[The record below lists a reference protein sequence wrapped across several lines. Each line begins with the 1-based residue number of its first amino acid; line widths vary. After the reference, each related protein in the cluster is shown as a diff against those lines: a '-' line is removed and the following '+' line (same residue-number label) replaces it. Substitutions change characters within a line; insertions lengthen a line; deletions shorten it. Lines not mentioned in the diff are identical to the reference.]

1 MEFFP
6 PFIAVHPNGGIV
18 PPLLTFHLNGGI
30 GPPWGG
36 SHSTIF
42 IYSVANGAL
51 NNKLNMDLHKLE
63 AALLATIRYI
73 HLLRILDVDICHH
86 YQFDWCLSYSCPV

>member
-18 PPLLTFHLNGGI
+18 PPLLTFHLNGGM

-42 IYSVANGAL
+42 IYS
-51 NNKLNMDLHKLE
+51 E
-63 AALLATIRYI
+63 LLATSQLVPSGTPRDLYFLRYGET
-73 HLLRILDVDICHH
+73 
-86 YQFDWCLSYSCPV
+86 QLSKTRHGND

>member
-18 PPLLTFHLNGGI
+18 PPLLTFHLNGGM

-42 IYSVANGAL
+42 IYSEIGRFLIGLSVRLIYSAL
-51 NNKLNMDLHKLE
+51 FS
-63 AALLATIRYI
+63 LL
-73 HLLRILDVDICHH
+73 
-86 YQFDWCLSYSCPV
+86 